1 MKLNLVKKI
10 YSEIYK
16 IRSIEE
22 EISKK
27 YHEQQMRCPIHLS
40 VGQEIVSAVFSQIVK
55 KTDYAVSTHRSHAH
69 YLAKGGNLNKMIA
82 ELYGK
87 ETGCTNGKGGSMHLV
102 DIDVNFMGSSPIV
115 GNIIPIG
122 VGLGLSAKVRKTNQ
136 ISFVFLGDG
145 SIEEGAFYE
154 SVNFAR
160 VKELPILFICEN
172 NLYSVY
178 SDLSERQPLSRN
190 NTKMVKSIGV
200 DSKFCKGDDI
210 DSIYKSIKY
219 AVSQIKKN
227 KKPFFLEFTSYRWRE
242 HCGPNYDNNIGY
254 RTEAEFLLWKNRDPL
269 SKIRKSLLKNKEINK
284 KLILQEKKIN
294 LEIKKAFDFAKKSKF
309 PKQKNAYKG
318 EYAVK

>member
-136 ISFVFLGDG
+136 ISFVFFGDG
-145 SIEEGAFYE
+145 SKTDDTYTITYE
-154 SVNFAR
+154 YMIIHNRTAGRLRATWRANNVSKNVSV
-160 VKELPILFICEN
+160 
-172 NLYSVY
+172 SVC
-178 SDLSERQPLSRN
+178 
-190 NTKMVKSIGV
+190 V
-200 DSKFCKGDDI
+200 
-210 DSIYKSIKY
+210 
-219 AVSQIKKN
+219 
-227 KKPFFLEFTSYRWRE
+227 
-242 HCGPNYDNNIGY
+242 
-254 RTEAEFLLWKNRDPL
+254 
-269 SKIRKSLLKNKEINK
+269 
-284 KLILQEKKIN
+284 
-294 LEIKKAFDFAKKSKF
+294 
-309 PKQKNAYKG
+309 
-318 EYAVK
+318 